1 MFQRVKWKKKK
12 NSKLHL
18 STQIILMLFTSTKIT
33 HALLSSSQIILTL
46 HLITQIKH
54 AQHLHLT
61 KVKLP
66 TFIPGMKVMLLL
78 GPLIIHTLR
87 HIPSSHHDAQPLTS
101 YQVHTY
107 SQPNLSAQSGP
118 GSPQQSSASAP
129 KLVLF
134 RNNNLAVKGY
144 ISCSYF

>member
-1 MFQRVKWKKKK
+1 MFYQSLCVQFTNKCFKGLSGKRKK
-12 NSKLHL
+12 
-18 STQIILMLFTSTKIT
+18 IFFT

-54 AQHLHLT
+54 AQHLLLT

-87 HIPSSHHDAQPLTS
+87 HIPSPHHDAHPSTS
-101 YQVHTY
+101 YQGHTY

-129 KLVLF
+129 TPTTGSV
-134 RNNNLAVKGY
+134 
-144 ISCSYF
+144 